1 MKTKPKSASL
11 SSSMPQSKYLVP
23 GVYVEEIATTTIPTP
38 DASTRKLDVRSYVN
52 KLEASIDL
60 GTQWAV
66 FEPNDERLWAKLRA
80 TIENL
85 LTTEWRN
92 GKLVGSASK
101 DAFFVR
107 CDRSSMTQ
115 DDLAKGRLICVIGV
129 AVTKPDEFVIFNIC
143 KNVAVG

>member
-1 MKTKPKSASL
+1 MKTKPKSSTL
-11 SSSMPQSKYLVP
+11 SPLKPQPAYLAP
-23 GVYVEEIATTTIPTP
+23 GVFVEEVATTTSPIPGV
-38 DASTRKLDVRSYVN
+38 STRTIDVRSYVN
-52 KLEASIDL
+52 KLEKSIDR

-92 GKLVGSASK
+92 GKLVGSAPK

-107 CDRSSMTQ
+107 CDRSTMTQ
-115 DDLAKGRLICVIGV
+115 EDLENGRLICTIGV
-129 AVTKPDEFVIFNIC
+129 AVIKPAEFVIFNIC
-143 KNVAVG
+143 KNVAVA

>member
-1 MKTKPKSASL
+1 
-11 SSSMPQSKYLVP
+11 MPQSKYLVP

-129 AVTKPDEFVIFNIC
+129 AVTKPAEFVIFNVS
-143 KNVAVG
+143 KNVAVS

>member
-1 MKTKPKSASL
+1 M
-11 SSSMPQSKYLVP
+11 P
-23 GVYVEEIATTTIPTP
+23 GVYVEKIVSTTSPTP
-38 DASTRKLDVRSYVN
+38 DTSTRTLDVRNYVN

-66 FEPNDERLWAKLRA
+66 FEPNDEILWAKLRA

-92 GKLVGSASK
+92 GKLVGNAAK

-115 DDLAKGRLICVIGV
+115 DDLVNGRLVCVIGV
-129 AVTKPDEFVIFNIC
+129 AVTKPAEFVVFNIS
-143 KNVAVG
+143 KNVAVS